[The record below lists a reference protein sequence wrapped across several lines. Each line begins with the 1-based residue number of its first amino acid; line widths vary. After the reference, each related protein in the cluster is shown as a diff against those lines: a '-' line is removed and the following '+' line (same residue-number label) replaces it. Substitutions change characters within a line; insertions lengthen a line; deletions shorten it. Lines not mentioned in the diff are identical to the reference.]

1 MKIPREYIEFSKEF
15 FRKKFVKDSVWL
27 LASQIV
33 LAVCGFSLN
42 ILITKYYGISTFGS
56 FSIAF
61 KIYLIASI
69 FSSFG
74 ISVSALKYSAQY
86 AGNPEMLNKSIS
98 AAMMFVI
105 VSSLLVTLLAIFL
118 IPAFSF
124 FFNDNSLNGLL
135 LVFFSALPFYSL
147 NKVLA
152 LVLNGQRDIIA
163 LSVTQ
168 ILRWILLIVVISIVI
183 FLLHFELTVAL
194 LAFPATEFLLLVP
207 TWIYSKKYFS
217 FSFRN
222 EKKWLLEHFS
232 FGGKS
237 MFSYGIS
244 DINNYLDVFIIG
256 YFTGNRMVGIYSFAS
271 DITKNLIVVA
281 DIFLANFN
289 PIIATFYSTKQLKEL
304 KKLIKKIRNITY
316 LIYIPLII
324 SAIAVYFLIIKFIGA
339 ELEESMLPF
348 IILSIGTFFL
358 SGFKPFNAILE
369 LAGFPGTKLKMNIL
383 IIVVNFLLLLVF
395 INIWGIN
402 GVALATT
409 LSYIVSVFLLHWFS
423 VKKLNISLMR

>member
-1 MKIPREYIEFSKEF
+1 
-15 FRKKFVKDSVWL
+15 
-27 LASQIV
+27 
-33 LAVCGFSLN
+33 
-42 ILITKYYGISTFGS
+42 
-56 FSIAF
+56 
-61 KIYLIASI
+61 
-69 FSSFG
+69 
-74 ISVSALKYSAQY
+74 
-86 AGNPEMLNKSIS
+86 
-98 AAMMFVI
+98 
-105 VSSLLVTLLAIFL
+105 
-118 IPAFSF
+118 
-124 FFNDNSLNGLL
+124 
-135 LVFFSALPFYSL
+135 
-147 NKVLA
+147 
-152 LVLNGQRDIIA
+152 
-163 LSVTQ
+163 
-168 ILRWILLIVVISIVI
+168 
-183 FLLHFELTVAL
+183 
-194 LAFPATEFLLLVP
+194 
-207 TWIYSKKYFS
+207 
-217 FSFRN
+217 
-222 EKKWLLEHFS
+222 
-232 FGGKS
+232 

-304 KKLIKKIRNITY
+304 KKIIKKIRNITY

-383 IIVVNFLLLLVF
+383 IMVVNFLLLLVF

-423 VKKLNISLMR
+423 VKKLNIPLMR